1 MPRNHLDSALRR
13 NTDVLHT
20 LFPKNCQNRKGI
32 KNKTLIK
39 INPKGYNMKNIL
51 ELVLEKLSEN
61 STWRG
66 LILLGTA
73 LGVKVNPELQESII
87 VAGLG
92 LVGLINVIRK
102 G

>member
-1 MPRNHLDSALRR
+1 
-13 NTDVLHT
+13 
-20 LFPKNCQNRKGI
+20 
-32 KNKTLIK
+32 
-39 INPKGYNMKNIL
+39 MKNL
-51 ELVLEKLSEN
+51 LNTLLEKLSEN

-66 LILLGTA
+66 LILIATA
-73 LGVKVNPELQESII
+73 VGVKFEPELQESII